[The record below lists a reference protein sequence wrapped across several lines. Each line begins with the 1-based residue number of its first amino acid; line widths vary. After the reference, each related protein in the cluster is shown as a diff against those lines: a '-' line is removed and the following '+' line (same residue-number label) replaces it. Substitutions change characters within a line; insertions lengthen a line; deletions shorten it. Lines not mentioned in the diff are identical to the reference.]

1 MLPEARQ
8 RVLSV
13 LNSVPSGSVVSYG
26 QVAEMAGLG
35 RGARQVGQILR
46 SLPEDTRVP
55 WHRVISASGL
65 ISLPE
70 PGKFQQ
76 ISQLCQEG
84 IVVNNGRVDM
94 QKYRWC
100 PA

>member
-8 RVLSV
+8 RVLAV

-70 PGKFQQ
+70 PGKLQQ

-94 QKYRWC
+94 KQYRWS